1 MPGDMSAPSGIAGA
15 VSTKD
20 GPSTVVSVALFG
32 RRWLIASTSI
42 ETPSVSDRRM
52 NS

>member
-1 MPGDMSAPSGIAGA
+1 MLAPSGMAGA
-15 VSTKD
+15 VSMKN
-20 GPSTVVSVALFG
+20 GLSTVVSVAPFG